1 MAVPP
6 SSPQNSASA
15 VAQRTTYL
23 NNLSYDE
30 NDSIDSNYDIEIPT
44 LTTIGSADALAT
56 SAVIASTIRGGGFE
70 GSSNGGVSTTLSSIK
85 YDATTIRKEFYLSP
99 LSRSYL
105 FFGLPP
111 FSIVSPL
118 SHENR

>member
-15 VAQRTTYL
+15 VSQRTTYL

-56 SAVIASTIRGGGFE
+56 SAVIASSIRGGGVE
-70 GSSNGGVSTTLSSIK
+70 GSSNGTGVSTTLSSIK
-85 YDATTIRKEFYLSP
+85 YDATTIRKEFITYQSI
-99 LSRSYL
+99 
-105 FFGLPP
+105 LPHP
-111 FSIVSPL
+111 DELLQEKYS
-118 SHENR
+118 